1 MCKINYVREK
11 GVGAL
16 HALEGFRSPKNA
28 FETFKEEKRDSL
40 SANSTRNRGV
50 QSMVKILHLQLLC
63 KYVLKSFLIISSW
76 QSSY

>member
-1 MCKINYVREK
+1 M
-11 GVGAL
+11 GAL

-28 FETFKEEKRDSL
+28 FETFKEEERDSL

-63 KYVLKSFLIISSW
+63 KYVLT
-76 QSSY
+76 